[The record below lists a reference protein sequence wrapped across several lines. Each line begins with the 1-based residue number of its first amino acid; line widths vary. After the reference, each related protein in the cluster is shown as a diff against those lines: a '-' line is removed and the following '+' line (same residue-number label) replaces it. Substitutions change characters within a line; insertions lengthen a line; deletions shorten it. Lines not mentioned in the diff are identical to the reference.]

1 VQLDRRQD
9 AGGDVPHS
17 TTSLMR
23 TSTWLML
30 ALGAVYAVSLVPGIR
45 PAPGYHAAIDGWLN
59 MTVDGLVILVLALR
73 VLVDRSD
80 RMAWLFMTVGLV
92 AAFAGSTTYFAYYQY
107 LDPIPS
113 PSWADAGW
121 LLFYILLAIGLVLR
135 LRTRARSMPFSLS
148 LDGLIAGLT
157 AAALAETYVEGAAV
171 PLGDDSVAPL
181 TTAYPI
187 TDLLLLALAVAAL
200 AMLGVSAGWSWWLLC
215 ASFVTFFATDAIYAG
230 LVGRGAYVGGEPIDL
245 GWLVAR
251 LLLAGAA
258 LASLRRTES
267 RPVDLEGVSVLA
279 LPGVCGLAVLGLL
292 FHGSHA
298 EISSF
303 ASIMALTA
311 GVLMVGRTALTFQ
324 ELRVLTEARQRA
336 LSERL
341 VEVQDDERARIAGD
355 VHDDS
360 IQALAAV
367 DLRLGALRNRLRE
380 RAPAEAAGVQTVMDA
395 VHGASVRLRHLLFE
409 LETPV
414 LDASLTDGLRDAAAQ
429 VFEDGDVAWSVEDRG
444 QAPLPQQVRVSA
456 YRIAREAMVNAR
468 KHAQARLVT
477 VTVDATGRGVEVQ
490 VVDDGRGVSQAASAR
505 SGRRHSGVVA
515 MRDRALASGGW
526 WRSEPGPSGAGT
538 AVSFFLPVPGGGVP
552 GDSTTGGALPGEQA
566 ADDVGRA
573 GHSHDEVAQHAP
585 AEQRGEV
592 AGDGA
597 LEQVGRPAGGQH
609 ARPRGRV
616 RLR

>member
-1 VQLDRRQD
+1 
-9 AGGDVPHS
+9 VPHS

-23 TSTWLML
+23 TTTWLML
-30 ALGAVYAVSLVPGIR
+30 ALGAVYAVSLVPGVR
-45 PAPGYHAAIDGWLN
+45 PTPGYRAALDGWLN
-59 MTVDGLVILVLALR
+59 MTVDALVILVLALR
-73 VLVDRSD
+73 VAADRRD
-80 RMAWLFMTVGLV
+80 RAAWLFMTVGLV
-92 AAFAGSTTYFAYYQY
+92 AAFAGSTTYFAYYQH

-121 LLFYILLAIGLVLR
+121 LVFYALLAVGLVLR

-157 AAALAETYVEGAAV
+157 AAALAENYVDGADV
-171 PLGDDSVAPL
+171 PLEQDGVTTL
-181 TTAYPI
+181 TAAYPFA
-187 TDLLLLALAVAAL
+187 DLLLLALAVAAL
-200 AMLGVSAGWSWWLLC
+200 AMLGRGAGRSWWLLC
-215 ASFVTFFATDAIYAG
+215 ASFVTFFVTDAIYAD
-230 LVGRGAYVGGEPIDL
+230 LVERGAYVGGEPVDA

-267 RPVDLEGVSVLA
+267 RPVDLEGVTVLV

-292 FHGSHA
+292 FHGSLSGVSPVA
-298 EISSF
+298 
-303 ASIMALTA
+303 AVLGLAA
-311 GVLMVGRTALTFQ
+311 GVLMVGRTALTFR

-341 VEVQDDERARIAGD
+341 VEAQDDERARIAAD

-367 DLRLGALRNRLRE
+367 DLRLGALRNRLRD
-380 RAPAEAAGVQTVMDA
+380 RAPEEAAAVGTVMDA
-395 VHGASVRLRHLLFE
+395 VHGAGVRLRHLLFE

-414 LDASLTDGLRDAAAQ
+414 LDASLADGLQDAAAQ
-429 VFEDGDVAWSVEDRG
+429 VFEDSDVTWSVEERG

-468 KHAQARLVT
+468 KHARARSVT
-477 VTVDATGRGVEVQ
+477 VTVDATERGVQVQ
-490 VVDDGRGVSQAASAR
+490 VVDDGGGVDHTASAR

-526 WRSEPGPSGAGT
+526 WRSRPGPGGTGT
-538 AVSFFLPVPGGGVP
+538 AVSFYLPVPA
-552 GDSTTGGALPGEQA
+552 TGAPSAGEQPA
-566 ADDVGRA
+566 EQAGRA
-573 GHSHDEVAQHAP
+573 GHAHDEMALHARAQQH
-585 AEQRGEV
+585 GEV
-592 AGDGA
+592 AGDGP
-597 LEQVGRPAGGQH
+597 LEQVGGRAGSQH
-609 ARPRGRV
+609 PRPRRRV